1 MKWNLNNWK
10 NSFEM
15 RNVKI
20 FIIMISIPL
29 LHSCNNEKTSVIVN
43 LELVK
48 NESSI
53 YENQI
58 KISIQNLS
66 DSNIYIANL
75 SQNQNIIMLDESS
88 TDITNDVTDKEIKYF
103 EKHFS
108 FSETINTDA
117 NINSLSDIQHILRL
131 NAETTM
137 YNIDSIRHNTKF
149 NDYLNFVDSAY
160 LYEMRNY
167 LKAPV
172 ALNYCFP
179 VEIKHNTE
187 SKELLES
194 ILKLKYSDIVLIP
207 AKGTV
212 YDYIPIDSLVVSG
225 KKCNVFLRYIN
236 YNRSQINAEQ
246 LDSCYFEWNEKYLDK
261 INGYSLFKG
270 ELKSNT
276 IVINQ
281 Q

>member
-1 MKWNLNNWK
+1 MK
-10 NSFEM
+10 NSFVI
-15 RNVKI
+15 RSVQI
-20 FIIMISIPL
+20 FILMISIPL
-29 LHSCNNEKTSVIVN
+29 LHSCNEEKTSVAVN

-48 NESSI
+48 NESS
-53 YENQI
+53 ENQI

-66 DSNIYIANL
+66 DSDLYIANL
-75 SQNQNIIMLDESS
+75 SQNQNIIILDESS

-108 FSETINTDA
+108 FSETKNAEA
-117 NINSLSDIQHILRL
+117 NINSLSYIQHALHL
-131 NAETTM
+131 NT
-137 YNIDSIRHNTKF
+137 DSAVYDNDYTRHSTKIK
-149 NDYLNFVDSAY
+149 DYLNFVDSAY
-160 LYEMRNY
+160 FYEMQNY
-167 LKAPV
+167 LEAPV

-187 SKELLES
+187 SKKLLES
-194 ILKLKYSDIVLIP
+194 IIKLKYSDIVLIP
-207 AKGTV
+207 AKGIV
-212 YDYIPIDSLVVSG
+212 YDYIPIDSLVASG
-225 KKCNVFLRYIN
+225 KKCRVFLRYIN

-276 IVINQ
+276 IVIN
-281 Q
+281 

>member
-1 MKWNLNNWK
+1 
-10 NSFEM
+10 M
-15 RNVKI
+15 RNI
-20 FIIMISIPL
+20 QILILMFSILL
-29 LHSCNNEKTSVIVN
+29 LHSCNEEKASITVN

-58 KISIQNLS
+58 KISIKNLS
-66 DSNIYIANL
+66 NSNLYIANL

-88 TDITNDVTDKEIKYF
+88 TDISNDVTDKEIKYF

-108 FSETINTDA
+108 FSDTKNADT
-117 NINSLSDIQHILRL
+117 NINSLSHIQHILHL
-131 NAETTM
+131 NAQTTM
-137 YNIDSIRHNTKF
+137 YNIDSIRHNTKI

-160 LYEMRNY
+160 LYEMQNY

-179 VEIKHNTE
+179 KGIKHNTE
-187 SKELLES
+187 SKELLEF
-194 ILKLKYSDIVLIP
+194 IIKFKYSDIVLLP
-207 AKGTV
+207 AKETV
-212 YDYIPIDSLVVSG
+212 YDYIPIDSLVASG
-225 KKCNVFLRYIN
+225 KKSKVFLRYIN
-236 YNRSQINAEQ
+236 YNRSHINAEQ

-276 IVINQ
+276 IVIN
-281 Q
+281 